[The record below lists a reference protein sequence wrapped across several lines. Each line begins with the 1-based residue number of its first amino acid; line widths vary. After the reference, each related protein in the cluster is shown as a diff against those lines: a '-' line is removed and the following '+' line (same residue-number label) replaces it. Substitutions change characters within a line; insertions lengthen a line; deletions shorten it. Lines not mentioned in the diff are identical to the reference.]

1 MKKFNRK
8 SFIDEFEKTSDSLM
22 RSLIAPIRGYR
33 DPDSLLSKQWL
44 YVEESKTGEKYITP
58 LSMSYILMCDC
69 DYLCEAVGYYKL
81 ENSETIDYKIYGT
94 KWTNCDCE
102 EWNKIRIQGWIDFL
116 SIRAYSND
124 DSIQEIIK
132 ILKNIK

>member
-1 MKKFNRK
+1 MKKFNIK
-8 SFIDEFEKTSDSLM
+8 SLIDEFEKTSDSLM

-33 DPDSLLSKQWL
+33 DPDSLLSEQWL
-44 YVEESKTGEKYITP
+44 HVKESKTGEKYITP

-102 EWNKIRIQGWIDFL
+102 DWNKIRIQGWIDFL